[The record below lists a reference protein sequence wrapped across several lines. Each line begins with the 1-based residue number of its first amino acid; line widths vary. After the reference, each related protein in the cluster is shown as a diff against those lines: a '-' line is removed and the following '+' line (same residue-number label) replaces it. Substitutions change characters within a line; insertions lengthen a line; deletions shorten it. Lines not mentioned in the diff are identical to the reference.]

1 MSKIPEWTHIE
12 MKQTG
17 VGHSRVEQVQRYD
30 DMHQR
35 FRDYEEDSDAITKLP
50 N

>member
-1 MSKIPEWTHIE
+1 MLKIPEWTHIE

-17 VGHSRVEQVQRYD
+17 VDYSNVLGLRSRAPECAVIGFRATYIS
-30 DMHQR
+30 HQ
-35 FRDYEEDSDAITKLP
+35 EI